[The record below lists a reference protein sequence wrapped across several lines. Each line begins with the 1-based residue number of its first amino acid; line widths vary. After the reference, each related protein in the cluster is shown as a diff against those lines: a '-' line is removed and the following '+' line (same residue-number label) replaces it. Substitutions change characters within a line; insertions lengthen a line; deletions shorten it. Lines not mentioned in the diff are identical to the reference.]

1 MLRFILCVIVVVFD
15 FIIMIPVEIIGFL
28 IGLISKKARGAYMKV
43 MMEIIF
49 SVVNFL
55 SGARVKY
62 IGFEKIP
69 TDVPVLYVANHESF
83 FDVLLTLTKL
93 PGTICFIAKKSFQ
106 KIPIFAQALQL
117 YNTLFIDRDDI
128 KQGLKTILQAIENVK
143 AGMSVFIFPEG
154 TRSRDGKMNEFKE
167 GSMKI
172 AVKSGCPIVPIAIS
186 NSAAVFEKHFPRVVA
201 SPVVIE
207 ILDPVIPSDYDA
219 KQQKHLGKLCRER
232 IEETRDKN
240 LKEYCGCGYISAE

>member
-1 MLRFILCVIVVVFD
+1 MPRFILCLIVVIFD
-15 FIIMIPVEIIGFL
+15 FIIMIPVELIGFL
-28 IGLISKKARGAYMKV
+28 IGLISKKARSAYMKF
-43 MMEIIF
+43 MMKIVF
-49 SVVNFL
+49 SVINFL
-55 SGARVKY
+55 TGAKVKY

-83 FDVLLTLTKL
+83 FDVLLTLMKL
-93 PGTICFIAKKSFQ
+93 PGKVCFVAKKSFR

-117 YNTLFIDRDDI
+117 YDTLFIDRDNI
-128 KQGLKTILQAIENVK
+128 KQGLQTILKAIENVK

-186 NSAAVFEKHFPRVVA
+186 NTAGVFENHFPKVEAANVV
-201 SPVVIE
+201 VE
-207 ILDPVIPSDYDA
+207 ILDPVIPGDFD
-219 KQQKHLGKLCRER
+219 KMEQKHLGKLCRDR
-232 IEETRDKN
+232 IEEVRDRN
-240 LKEYCGCGYISAE
+240 LEKYCG